1 MSLLH
6 ELIVKLYYYMITLT
20 ICSLA
25 GGQGKTSS
33 AYFVARM
40 LASKYKVLLVDGD
53 PQSSLTLYSR
63 HQTKQDEPSLFEVLK
78 GIVKP
83 IDAVYQLGIPNIY
96 LIPSDDGLDKIQQH
110 LADSGMGGLMLRKY
124 LKPLNDLFD
133 FCIIDSPPQRS
144 QLCISCMGA
153 ANKLLI
159 SCECTIKGVQ
169 SLLRTIDTISE
180 LKDIELLN
188 GDILGVLPFKD
199 VWVGAN
205 QTTTSKKAITLIKS
219 TAMEENLKVFPSIL
233 QSERHKQA
241 MDSSKTL
248 SETGYK
254 DLENPF
260 IQVVEDLELC
270 VLRK

>member
-1 MSLLH
+1 
-6 ELIVKLYYYMITLT
+6 MITLT

-199 VWVGAN
+199 AWVGAN

>member
-1 MSLLH
+1 
-6 ELIVKLYYYMITLT
+6 
-20 ICSLA
+20 
-25 GGQGKTSS
+25 
-33 AYFVARM
+33 
-40 LASKYKVLLVDGD
+40 
-53 PQSSLTLYSR
+53 
-63 HQTKQDEPSLFEVLK
+63 
-78 GIVKP
+78 
-83 IDAVYQLGIPNIY
+83 
-96 LIPSDDGLDKIQQH
+96 
-110 LADSGMGGLMLRKY
+110 
-124 LKPLNDLFD
+124 
-133 FCIIDSPPQRS
+133 
-144 QLCISCMGA
+144 
-153 ANKLLI
+153 
-159 SCECTIKGVQ
+159 
-169 SLLRTIDTISE
+169 ISE